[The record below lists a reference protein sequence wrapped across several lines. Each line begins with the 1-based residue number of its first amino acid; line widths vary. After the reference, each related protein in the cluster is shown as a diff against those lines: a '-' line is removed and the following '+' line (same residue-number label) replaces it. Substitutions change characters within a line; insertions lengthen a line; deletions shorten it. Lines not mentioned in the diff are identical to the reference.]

1 MATKIKG
8 KNGRE
13 ITLLNPSERGR
24 KFADE
29 LGNGV
34 KQTNNGLLKT
44 DVLGKP
50 VKLTEKERA
59 YRAGY
64 LDARQDSAEA
74 YKHNQKKK
82 AAVKEAKKA
91 ARKAAKK

>member
-1 MATKIKG
+1 MAVKVKG
-8 KNGRE
+8 KNGQE
-13 ITLLNPSERGR
+13 VTLLTPSERGR

-64 LDARQDSAEA
+64 IDARKDNAKA

-82 AAVKEAKKA
+82 AAK
-91 ARKAAKK
+91 KAAKKK